1 MKNKSLR
8 PIANQ
13 INDKEPNKKKKEI
26 EGPKRKNFG
35 DKKNKKEKYGL
46 NKKIFFLIG
55 LSETLILFRFLLI
68 ALVRLEENSFQTR
81 FSSRFRFRVLT
92 GLSGSIFFKLKRH
105 RFSIKKKNKSQQVAT
120 GFLTRSRRVFS
131 FLIFFQSGPVPT
143 PDRPSGSSRVSKL
156 WLGVKPPTKNCEHK
170 KVEQ

>member
-1 MKNKSLR
+1 VKNKSLR

-81 FSSRFRFRVLT
+81 SSSRFGFRVLT

-105 RFSIKKKNKSQQVAT
+105 RFSIKKKKQKSTGRNRVFDQVT
-120 GFLTRSRRVFS
+120 PGFFFPYFFSIRPGSNPGSTRRVEPGFKTMVRS
-131 FLIFFQSGPVPT
+131 QT
-143 PDRPSGSSRVSKL
+143 TNKKL
-156 WLGVKPPTKNCEHK
+156 
-170 KVEQ
+170 

>member
-1 MKNKSLR
+1 MIK
-8 PIANQ
+8 NQ
-13 INDKEPNKKKKEI
+13 IRKKKEI

-81 FSSRFRFRVLT
+81 SSSRFGFRVLT

-105 RFSIKKKNKSQQVAT
+105 RFSIKKKTKVNRSQP
-120 GFLTRSRRVFS
+120 GF
-131 FLIFFQSGPVPT
+131 
-143 PDRPSGSSRVSKL
+143 
-156 WLGVKPPTKNCEHK
+156 
-170 KVEQ
+170 